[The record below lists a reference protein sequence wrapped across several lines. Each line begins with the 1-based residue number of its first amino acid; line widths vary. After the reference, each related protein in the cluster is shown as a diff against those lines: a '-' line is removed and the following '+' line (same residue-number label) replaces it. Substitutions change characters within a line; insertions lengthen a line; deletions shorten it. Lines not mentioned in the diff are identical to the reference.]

1 MATTPKQENDL
12 IKINQYITDDKGHKV
27 AAVIEIEEL
36 KRLEEV
42 IEYLS
47 DMKSIEDRK
56 NETGEDYET
65 YSNKR
70 KSQLN
75 DNLISPSATFF
86 WIKRFIVGA
95 ENLQPLPD

>member
-70 KSQLN
+70 MSQLN
-75 DNLISPSATFF
+75 
-86 WIKRFIVGA
+86 V
-95 ENLQPLPD
+95 